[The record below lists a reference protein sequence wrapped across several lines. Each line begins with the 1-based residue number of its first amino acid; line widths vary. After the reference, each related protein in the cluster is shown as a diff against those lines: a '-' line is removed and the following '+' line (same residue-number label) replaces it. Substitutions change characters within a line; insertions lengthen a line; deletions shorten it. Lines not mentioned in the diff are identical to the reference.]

1 MEWPERG
8 AGVLP
13 PVDLN
18 VELAVAGEGRSVRL
32 LGRSAV
38 GNGWLERLSQQP
50 QLQAFLPPH
59 EKNERQVVDY

>member
-1 MEWPERG
+1 

-50 QLQAFLPPH
+50 QLQAFFAASR
-59 EKNERQVVDY
+59 EE

>member
-1 MEWPERG
+1 ASLWLVEWPERG

-50 QLQAFLPPH
+50 QLQAFFAASR
-59 EKNERQVVDY
+59 EE